1 MNALRASTP
10 LPLIGGQGA
19 TEDPS
24 LGIGEDITD
33 KHADGPNSSRI
44 DSTAGSKCVNQFDRR
59 SPNNL

>member
-1 MNALRASTP
+1 MNALRASTS

-33 KHADGPNSSRI
+33 KHPDGPNS
-44 DSTAGSKCVNQFDRR
+44 DPR